1 MSCESAH
8 NLGVTTTPRKLAR
21 VIPKPTKVVRRQ
33 VRARRQAAVV
43 IPQIT
48 ELPGT
53 VADVASGDK
62 FGDTSGDVRRLVL
75 ADYCR
80 LIAFRLSGGVSTT
93 IPPNQGG
100 HDETVTLPAEANA
113 INFPLPN
120 LTPRQRQTLDR
131 LLAGDSE
138 KQIARKLNLSIH
150 TAHDHVKRLYKA
162 FAVNSR
168 GELLAR
174 FVSRAPAP

>member
-8 NLGVTTTPRKLAR
+8 NLGVTTPPLKLAR
-21 VIPKPTKVVRRQ
+21 IIPKPTKVVRRQ
-33 VRARRQAAVV
+33 VRAPRQAAVV
-43 IPQIT
+43 IPQTT
-48 ELPGT
+48 ER
-53 VADVASGDK
+53 VASPTDAASGDK
-62 FGDTSGDVRRLVL
+62 SGDVRRLVL

-80 LIAFRLSGGVSTT
+80 LIAFRLSGGISATTPPVQGDVS
-93 IPPNQGG
+93 
-100 HDETVTLPAEANA
+100 DV
-113 INFPLPN
+113 PLPH

-138 KQIARKLNLSIH
+138 KQIARVLNLSIH